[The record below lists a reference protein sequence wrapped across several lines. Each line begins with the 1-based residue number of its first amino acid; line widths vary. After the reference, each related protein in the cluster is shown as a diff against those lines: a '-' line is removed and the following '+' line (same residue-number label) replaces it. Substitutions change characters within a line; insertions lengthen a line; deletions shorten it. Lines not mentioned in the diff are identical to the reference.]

1 VTSEP
6 AAPETVPV
14 DASSAR
20 PLPEPA
26 TADVVAGLVLAVPG
40 VVRLHPGRFG
50 EIGTYLPGRRVAGV
64 RVTDTVAEVHVVVA
78 VDEPLQAVAQQ
89 VHAVVAAVVDVPVRV
104 VVDDLAP
111 AVP

>member
-1 VTSEP
+1 MTP
-6 AAPETVPV
+6 DPTT
-14 DASSAR
+14 ASGR
-20 PLPEPA
+20 VEPEPV
-26 TADVVAGLVLAVPG
+26 TADLVAAAVLAVPG

-50 EIGTYLPGRRVAGV
+50 EVGTYLPGRRVAGI
-64 RVTDTVAEVHVVVA
+64 RLTDAVAEVHVVLEVG
-78 VDEPLQAVAQQ
+78 EPVQAVAQQ